1 MTTGALTSAD
11 FRGAMRRLT
20 TTVSVISCAHGET
33 WYGMTATAV
42 TSVCA
47 DPPALLVCVNSSTA
61 MHEPLVLTKRFC
73 VNMLRVGQQAI
84 SAAFG
89 GKLRG
94 PERFNLG
101 GWRLSDD
108 GLPYLEGAQANIF
121 CRTEQ
126 VVPFG
131 THSIFIG
138 AVEWVDLAEA
148 ISPLLYEDGRY
159 VMSAALSRAGALFE
173 EDPLPSDVC

>member
-1 MTTGALTSAD
+1 MTTSALTSPD

-20 TTVSVISCAHGET
+20 TTVSVISCSHRDT

-47 DPPALLVCVNSSTA
+47 DPPALLVCVNNSSA
-61 MHEPLVLTKRFC
+61 VHQPLVLTKRFC

-94 PERFNLG
+94 VERFSLG
-101 GWRLSDD
+101 VWRLSDH
-108 GLPYLEGAQANIF
+108 GSPYLESSQANIF

-138 AVEWVDLAEA
+138 AVEWVHLAEA

-173 EDPLPSDVC
+173 EEPLPSDVC